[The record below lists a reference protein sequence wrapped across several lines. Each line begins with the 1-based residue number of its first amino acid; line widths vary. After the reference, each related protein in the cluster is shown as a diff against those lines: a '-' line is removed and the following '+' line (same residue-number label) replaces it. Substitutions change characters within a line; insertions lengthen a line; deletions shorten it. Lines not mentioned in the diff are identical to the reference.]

1 MILLIYL
8 IRLTKNGFSKWI
20 DVVTLVVTIV
30 VTDVMR
36 QSTWNWLSV

>member
-20 DVVTLVVTIV
+20 DVVTIV